1 MKTNVELNSPQEEG
15 LYKSKQNEQ
24 AKDIINK
31 NEDNSNINNINE
43 NKEKNKEDKNKI
55 KNDRNENNNN
65 VNHILIEKNKLNM
78 KKQDKMQKIL

>member
-43 NKEKNKEDKNKI
+43 NKEKNKEDKN
-55 KNDRNENNNN
+55 N
-65 VNHILIEKNKLNM
+65 
-78 KKQDKMQKIL
+78 